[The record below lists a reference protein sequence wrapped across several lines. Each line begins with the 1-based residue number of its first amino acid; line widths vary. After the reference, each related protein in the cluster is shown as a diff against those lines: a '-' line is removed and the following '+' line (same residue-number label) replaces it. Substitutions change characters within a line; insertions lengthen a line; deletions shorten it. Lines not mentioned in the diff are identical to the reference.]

1 MKLTKSQLNQ
11 IVQEELKSLME
22 VDADI
27 AAALMGK
34 AGLPQSAQDTKVDRP
49 IVPQDL
55 GDEDE
60 PASERAEEDEVIESA
75 REMYM
80 QGALM
85 LPDEYHEKYKNE
97 KLHQQVFAKEF
108 LPKFIE
114 KPHMD
119 PYHARAIIISG
130 LEDISGTMDDV
141 FIDSESNPLEENRMR
156 LTKTK
161 LQQIIKE
168 ELENLINSESL
179 EDNTDALAA
188 RVKDDVEELSVEY
201 GGVMQSVGETLP
213 RWLQTDEPLNSIMK
227 KYPYLKKLKPVEL
240 KNALGIE
247 SIGPNGEPI

>member
-34 AGLPQSAQDTKVDRP
+34 AGLPQSAQDTKMDRP

-85 LPDEYHEKYKNE
+85 LPDEYHEKYKSE
-97 KLHQQVFAKEF
+97 KLHQQVFTKEF

-141 FIDSESNPLEENRMR
+141 FIDLESNPLEENKMK

-168 ELENLINSESL
+168 ELNGINE
-179 EDNTDALAA
+179 EDYWTRGVTEDPKDMAAKFGIDLARHLVNWWGKYSSALKD
-188 RVKDDVEELSVEY
+188 RVPREKLEELVVTAEKIKN
-201 GGVMQSVGETLP
+201 MGEE
-213 RWLQTDEPLNSIMK
+213 Q
-227 KYPYLKKLKPVEL
+227 
-240 KNALGIE
+240 
-247 SIGPNGEPI
+247 

>member
-34 AGLPQSAQDTKVDRP
+34 AGLPQSAQDTKMDRP

-85 LPDEYHEKYKNE
+85 LPDEYHEKYKSE
-97 KLHQQVFAKEF
+97 KLHQQVFTKEF

-141 FIDSESNPLEENRMR
+141 FIDLESNPLEENKMK

-168 ELENLINSESL
+168 ELELHTIIQDVAKWMNDNGVYVP
-179 EDNTDALAA
+179 EDAIGKWWDGEGKFEYPGKEEEIKNILLQHTGEIE
-188 RVKDDVEELSVEY
+188 DV
-201 GGVMQSVGETLP
+201 M
-213 RWLQTDEPLNSIMK
+213 
-227 KYPYLKKLKPVEL
+227 
-240 KNALGIE
+240 
-247 SIGPNGEPI
+247 